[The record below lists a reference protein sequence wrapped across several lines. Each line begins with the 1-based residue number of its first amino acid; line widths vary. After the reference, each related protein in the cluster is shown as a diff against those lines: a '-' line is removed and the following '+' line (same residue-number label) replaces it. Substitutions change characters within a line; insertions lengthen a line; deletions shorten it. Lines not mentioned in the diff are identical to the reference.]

1 MDVDLI
7 VDLAPDEAARTIE
20 TLKRLGF
27 VPRVPV
33 PAAEF
38 ADEVKRREWIEQK
51 GMTVFSLHNPS
62 NPMLSVDLFAENPIP
77 FADLLARSQSVA
89 IEGEAVVIC
98 SIEDLIALKKRA
110 GRPQDIIDIENLQR
124 IQEKRDNG

>member
-1 MDVDLI
+1 
-7 VDLAPDEAARTIE
+7 
-20 TLKRLGF
+20 
-27 VPRVPV
+27 
-33 PAAEF
+33 
-38 ADEVKRREWIEQK
+38 
-51 GMTVFSLHNPS
+51 
-62 NPMLSVDLFAENPIP
+62 MLSVDLFAENPIP